1 MIRYAW
7 NVKGWEASDEEIS
20 ALLSYLPTAEQAKI
34 KAFRF
39 PIDGHRSLMGQIL
52 ARLALL
58 AYIPELERLSEL
70 RIGRTA
76 CGKPILI
83 SPSDRP
89 DLGFN
94 VSHHGDWVVVAAVAA
109 EAECPTG
116 VRLGVDVSEVAE
128 PLPGECVDDFFES
141 FQTYFTQ
148 QEWIYVN
155 GENPSKA
162 RMHRF
167 HHLWCLKESYVKAL
181 GLGLSMDLDRI
192 SFTVNAVQPI
202 AAHGVYAISLAVDGE
217 VQNDFHFELCYL
229 DQSHPVALC
238 YERKCSSLMQQRR
251 PAPPQFTVL
260 RWGGIKE
267 RISAL
272 GDSRFATAAAS

>member
-1 MIRYAW
+1 M
-7 NVKGWEASDEEIS
+7 KS
-20 ALLSYLPTAEQAKI
+20 
-34 KAFRF
+34 
-39 PIDGHRSLMGQIL
+39 
-52 ARLALL
+52 RLALWIAREKL
-58 AYIPELERLSEL
+58 PQSKEKTG
-70 RIGRTA
+70 IGSQ
-76 CGKPILI
+76 I

-89 DLGFN
+89 DLAFN
-94 VSHHGDWVVVAAVAA
+94 VSHHGDWAVVASVAA

-128 PLPGECVDDFFES
+128 PLPGECVNDFFES
-141 FQTYFTQ
+141 FQTYFSQRECT
-148 QEWIYVN
+148 YVN

-192 SFTVNAVQPI
+192 SFS
-202 AAHGVYAISLAVDGE
+202 AHGVYAISPVDGE

-267 RISAL
+267 HELARW
-272 GDSRFATAAAS
+272 ATRDLEPVRLHKHCS